1 MSRLFAIEWDA
12 AEARVATGRARTGG
26 GLILEHAFTV
36 ELPQAAAGGPE
47 VGPKEIGERI
57 AKALAE
63 RGLSRGEALVAV
75 GRTSIELRFLTLPPM
90 PPEELPDSVRLQA
103 VRQFSTLGEDW
114 PLDFVPLD
122 SNKDGGTNVL
132 AAAISPELVKQTQ
145 ETCAAANLTFS
156 RLVLRPFAAAALVK
170 KLAVDGKCR
179 LTIDFQGEEAD
190 LSVLAGEKLVF
201 PRTVRLPSGANA
213 ETLARALVAEVRRT
227 VVAAQNQLGGRR
239 VEQVIIFGDSTHH
252 ESLRALLQQELSL
265 DGGVQLLDPLAQV
278 EHSRELQAS
287 PPRNPGAFAPVLGM
301 LLDEAASAAPG
312 IDFLHPRKRPVPK
325 NNRRLYIGIG
335 ATAAAVLLIFAGY
348 ITFDLRQRDS
358 QIANLRKEKAA
369 LELKNKKGK
378 TLFEQTKKIDEFVA
392 GDANWLDELRVLS
405 EKAPPPEKARIDAFL
420 ADTRPSREGGL
431 QLDALMAGPEVVPE
445 LENAMRDERHTVEGF
460 GGKKDEKAVG
470 LKWRVREDIVIAPTD
485 PTAPPPK
492 KGFTDKGKAPPTGS
506 KGSPKGAAS
515 SSPAKAAPSKAASP
529 KGNRT

>member
-26 GLILEHAFTV
+26 GLLLEQAFTV
-36 ELPQAAAGGPE
+36 ELPQPVAGGPE
-47 VGPKEIGERI
+47 AGPKEIGARI

-63 RGLSRGEALVAV
+63 RGLTRGEALVAV

-103 VRQFSTLGEDW
+103 VRQFSTLGDDW

-122 SNKDGGTNVL
+122 ANKDGGTNVL

-170 KLAVDGKCR
+170 KLAADGKCR

-201 PRTVRLPSGANA
+201 PRTVRLPSGASA
-213 ETLARALVAEVRRT
+213 EVLARSLVAEVRRT

-239 VEQVIIFGDSTHH
+239 VEQVVIFGDSAHH

-278 EHSRELQAS
+278 EQSRELQAS

-301 LLDEAASAAPG
+301 LIDAVAGAPPG
-312 IDFLHPRKRPVPK
+312 IDFLHPRKRPVPQ
-325 NNRRLYIGIG
+325 NNRRLYIGLG
-335 ATAAAVLLIFAGY
+335 ATAAAVLVLFAGY
-348 ITFDLRQRDS
+348 TFFDLRQRS
-358 QIANLRKEKAA
+358 TQITNLLKEKTA
-369 LELKNKKGK
+369 LETKNKKGK
-378 TLFEQTKKIDEFVA
+378 AILDQAQKIDQFVA
-392 GDANWLDELRVLS
+392 ADFTWLDELRVLS
-405 EKAPPPEKARIDAFL
+405 EKAPPPEKLRVDAFL
-420 ADTRPSREGGL
+420 ADTRPKGEGGL
-431 QLDALMAGPEVVPE
+431 QLDAVMSDPDVVPD
-445 LENAMRDERHTVEGF
+445 LENALRDERHTVEGF
-460 GGKKDEKAVG
+460 GGKKDEKAIG
-470 LKWRVREDIVIAPTD
+470 LNWRVREDIVIAPND
-485 PTAPPPK
+485 PTAPAPK
-492 KGFTDKGKAPPTGS
+492 AADVDKGKVPAG
-506 KGSPKGAAS
+506 GAKGAAKAA
-515 SSPAKAAPSKAASP
+515 PAKAAPTKTPPA
-529 KGNRT
+529 KGAKS

>member
-12 AEARVATGRARTGG
+12 AEARVATGRSRVGG

-36 ELPQAAAGGPE
+36 NLPQAAAGGPE
-47 VGPKEIGERI
+47 TGPKEIGACI

-63 RGLSRGEALVAV
+63 RGLTRGEALVAV

-103 VRQFSTLGEDW
+103 VRQFSTLGDDW

-170 KLAVDGKCR
+170 TLAVDGKCR

-213 ETLARALVAEVRRT
+213 ETLARSLVAEVRRT

-239 VEQVIIFGDSTHH
+239 VEQVVIFGDSTHH

-312 IDFLHPRKRPVPK
+312 IDFLHPRKRPVPQ
-325 NNRRLYIGIG
+325 NNRRLYIGLG
-335 ATAAAVLLIFAGY
+335 ATAAAILLIFAGY
-348 ITFDLRQRDS
+348 ITLELRQLDA
-358 QIANLRKEKAA
+358 QIVTMQKEKTA
-369 LELKNKKGK
+369 LIEKNKKGK
-378 TLFEQTKKIDEFVA
+378 AFRDQASKIDPFVA
-392 GDANWLDELRVLS
+392 ADVDWLDELRVIS
-405 EKAPPPEKARIDAFL
+405 EKSPPAEKVR
-420 ADTRPSREGGL
+420 
-431 QLDALMAGPEVVPE
+431 
-445 LENAMRDERHTVEGF
+445 VEGF
-460 GGKKDEKAVG
+460 FAGTRPKAGGGLVLYAVTEGPDAVSEFESALRDDRHVVEGSGGKTDPKAIG
-470 LKWRVREDIVIAPTD
+470 LNYKVREDIVIAASD
-485 PTAPPPK
+485 PTAPAKSKPAPATK
-492 KGFTDKGKAPPTGS
+492 ATDKGLPAAANTPAAKTPPA
-506 KGSPKGAAS
+506 KPVPPKGDG
-515 SSPAKAAPSKAASP
+515 
-529 KGNRT
+529 KGGRT